1 MLHSSTISCQ
11 LMQLLFYS
19 HIHFSKYIT
28 YKQATSKNTSSK
40 DHAYRIRPLAI
51 IVVAFVGCILQNG
64 IFHKEKDAIYQL
76 ISKSLPSRSVTLKVS
91 ATSSSHKSCPLA
103 RYMIAST
110 WFMTAVPGSGT
121 VRSADTSTTMICESK
136 TVENKKCHFD
146 FRFRI

>member
-76 ISKSLPSRSVTLKVS
+76 PNIQISTKPKCDTQGERNVKFSQELP
-91 ATSSSHKSCPLA
+91 
-103 RYMIAST
+103 I
-110 WFMTAVPGSGT
+110 GT
-121 VRSADTSTTMICESK
+121 VHDR
-136 TVENKKCHFD
+136 FD
-146 FRFRI
+146 MVHDHCPWVWDCA